1 MASPLAETAKAN
13 STCNAVQSKQVGD
26 LAKGIQANLDIQKQE
41 SSPFASVQFL
51 QAMSNAKSN
60 STQDFKNIQKAVLN
74 IQQQGIDIRTNNQKL
89 AQQVNSPAQMGLAI
103 VATAQITEK
112 DQVTSLNGS
121 CADQGTLKTL
131 VKEVQDGTKQNK
143 KNLQAAQSQCGK

>member
-41 SSPFASVQFL
+41 LAGVQFL